1 MGWAGLV
8 GHLLV
13 GGFPYAVS
21 GLVAPPLGVIVLWVV
36 WLVLL
41 VVAIRLLQRRP
52 ALVFLAPLSAL
63 ALWGAVIWGGEA
75 LFGWTA

>member
-8 GHLLV
+8 AHLLV
-13 GGFPYAVS
+13 GAFPYAFS
-21 GLVAPPLGVIVLWVV
+21 GLVAPPLGVIVMWVV
-36 WLVLL
+36 WIVLL

-52 ALVFLAPLSAL
+52 ALVFLVPLSAL
-63 ALWGAVIWGGEA
+63 ALWGTILWLGES